1 MCKMCRNLTCVL
13 CEQMMA
19 EEPSVS
25 LDSKTVKDIGG
36 RGNHILQELTRLSL
50 LMRDLRWM
58 SF

>member
-13 CEQMMA
+13 CEMMA

-36 RGNHILQELTRLSL
+36 QGNHILQELTRLSL

-58 SF
+58 SI